1 VFICQTVAEL
11 RCRNNQLSL
20 LAFGAS
26 GFPIRADKGADE
38 YDDVRGNHC
47 KQRPKKDG
55 VTHNF
60 PSPLQAPYVRGVVNF
75 ELSPLVPPKDRR
87 HCALVTGNDG
97 PIISVVL
104 ASRIEASAEVSTDCE
119 VRKQEGRTWP
129 FPH

>member
-1 VFICQTVAEL
+1 MKLAAAGIGMDRSASGAQDQISNLFRGVFICQTIAEL

-60 PSPLQAPYVRGVVNF
+60 PSPL
-75 ELSPLVPPKDRR
+75 
-87 HCALVTGNDG
+87 
-97 PIISVVL
+97 
-104 ASRIEASAEVSTDCE
+104 
-119 VRKQEGRTWP
+119 
-129 FPH
+129 